1 MLPFHVHVK
10 NVGLAPDGPILGEN
24 AGTGRRIP
32 RVMLEFPPA

>member
-1 MLPFHVHVK
+1 MLRFHVHVK
-10 NVGLAPDGPILGEN
+10 SFGLPPDSPILGEN